1 MIISPFF
8 PQILYFASVGN
19 YNIGNEISY
28 SKFLL
33 KLLGKKNSLSSG
45 VAKLIGCISG
55 HVSCHF
61 TNISKDNV

>member
-8 PQILYFASVGN
+8 PQILYFASVGD